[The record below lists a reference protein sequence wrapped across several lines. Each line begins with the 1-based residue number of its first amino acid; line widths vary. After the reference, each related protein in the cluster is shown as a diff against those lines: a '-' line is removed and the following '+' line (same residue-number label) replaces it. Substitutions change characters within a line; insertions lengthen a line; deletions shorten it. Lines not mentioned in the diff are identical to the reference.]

1 MNISTGRNHGFLLAA
16 LGGLAL
22 SGCGGDGGN
31 STLNLSITD
40 APVTGATSVW
50 LQFTGVEIK
59 PANGPAQ
66 TFEFAPASGFDMLT
80 LQGGNAATLLD
91 DVSVPAGDYEWVR
104 LILDPAPGSS
114 YVMDANGQHGLR
126 IPSGQQTGLKL
137 VRGFTMP
144 AGGRGDFT
152 IDFMLDKSIIAPP
165 GQSADYLMKPVL
177 RMTDNV
183 EVGVLTGTFN
193 QPTLAGIPACAG
205 KAPQVYLYEGGGVTP
220 DDIYNPTDASTDT
233 APLVDPLVTAAATL
247 GTSGAYSY
255 RIGFVQT
262 GTYTVAFTCNEDD
275 PLVDENTTTPLGF
288 VVYPQAVT
296 ITAGQ
301 TTTANF

>member
-1 MNISTGRNHGFLLAA
+1 MSTSIGRNHRFLVAMLAGVA
-16 LGGLAL
+16 A
-22 SGCGGDGGN
+22 GCGGEGGS

-40 APVTGATSVW
+40 APVTGATKVW

-59 PANGPAQ
+59 PAQGPAQ
-66 TFEFAPASGFDMLT
+66 SFEFAPASGFDMLT

-91 DVSVPAGDYEWVR
+91 DVSVPAGEYEWVR
-104 LILDPAPGSS
+104 LIIDPAPGSS
-114 YVMDANGQHGLR
+114 YVVDANGQHALR

-165 GQSADYLMKPVL
+165 GQSPDYLMKPVL
-177 RMTDNV
+177 RMTNNV
-183 EVGVLTGTFN
+183 EVG
-193 QPTLAGIPACAG
+193 TLAGSFNPATLSGIPACAG
-205 KAPQVYLYEGGGVTP
+205 KAPQVYLYQGAGVTP
-220 DDIYNPTDASTDT
+220 DDIYNPTDGSSDT
-233 APLVDPLVTAAATL
+233 APLVDPLVTSTATM
-247 GTSGAYSY
+247 GTGGAYSY
-255 RIGFVQT
+255 RIGFVQA
-262 GTYTVAFTCNEDD
+262 GTYTVAFTCNDD
-275 PLVDENTTTPLGF
+275 NPLVDENTTTPLSF

-296 ITAGQ
+296 VSVGQ